1 MTERLLRGLA
11 AAPGLAIGPL
21 FRARRRTT
29 MSGKTGTP
37 EEELTRLEA
46 AVATA
51 KAELERLASSQESM
65 AAEILAFQIELLED
79 PSLTEGIREAI
90 AAGANA
96 AVAWSEGL
104 GSHVAEYDAAEDDY
118 FRARASDLR
127 DLMERVLAHLSGG
140 ETAQTL
146 PQGAILL
153 DHDLTP
159 SRFLALDWTR
169 LGGAALEAGSPASHM
184 AMLARARGV
193 PLVTGLG
200 PCEPPAG
207 QAVLDAD
214 EGVLILSPS
223 SATMQ
228 RHEARL
234 AARRAEDGR
243 DAAVAREPAV
253 TASGEPVEVMV
264 NVDDPLAV
272 DDATL
277 AAADGVGLMRTE
289 FLFLGRERL
298 PDENEQ
304 YAAYARLLARLDGKP
319 LIVRTLDVGG
329 DKPLP
334 GVGLPAESNPFLG
347 LRGLRLCLE
356 RPDLFR
362 PQVRALLRAATLG
375 PLKVMLPMVTV
386 AGELLEAKAL
396 FERCLDELSA
406 EGTAAMMPPL
416 GIMVETPASA
426 LAIETLSAAFFSIGS
441 NDLTQYVMAAA
452 RDGGGRVAALG
463 DPLHPAVLRLI
474 GEVVAH
480 GARTGLP
487 VSLCG
492 DMASDEKA
500 VAALLRLGLRRLSLA
515 PAALARIKAA
525 IRRFEG

>member
-1 MTERLLRGLA
+1 
-11 AAPGLAIGPL
+11 
-21 FRARRRTT
+21 
-29 MSGKTGTP
+29 
-37 EEELTRLEA
+37 
-46 AVATA
+46 
-51 KAELERLASSQESM
+51 
-65 AAEILAFQIELLED
+65 
-79 PSLTEGIREAI
+79 
-90 AAGANA
+90 
-96 AVAWSEGL
+96 
-104 GSHVAEYDAAEDDY
+104 
-118 FRARASDLR
+118 
-127 DLMERVLAHLSGG
+127 
-140 ETAQTL
+140 
-146 PQGAILL
+146 
-153 DHDLTP
+153 
-159 SRFLALDWTR
+159 
-169 LGGAALEAGSPASHM
+169 
-184 AMLARARGV
+184 V

-200 PCEPPAG
+200 PCEAPAG
-207 QAVLDAD
+207 PAVLDAD

-223 SATMQ
+223 SATVQ
-228 RHEARL
+228 RNEGRL
-234 AARRAEDGR
+234 AARRAADGR
-243 DAAVAREPAV
+243 AAARAREPAV

-304 YAAYARLLARLDGKP
+304 YAAYARLLARLGGKP

-386 AGELLEAKAL
+386 AGELEEAKAL
-396 FERCLDELSA
+396 FGRCLDELLA
-406 EGTAAMMPPL
+406 EGAAAMMPPL

>member
-1 MTERLLRGLA
+1 
-11 AAPGLAIGPL
+11 
-21 FRARRRTT
+21 
-29 MSGKTGTP
+29 
-37 EEELTRLEA
+37 
-46 AVATA
+46 
-51 KAELERLASSQESM
+51 
-65 AAEILAFQIELLED
+65 
-79 PSLTEGIREAI
+79 
-90 AAGANA
+90 
-96 AVAWSEGL
+96 
-104 GSHVAEYDAAEDDY
+104 
-118 FRARASDLR
+118 
-127 DLMERVLAHLSGG
+127 
-140 ETAQTL
+140 
-146 PQGAILL
+146 
-153 DHDLTP
+153 
-159 SRFLALDWTR
+159 
-169 LGGAALEAGSPASHM
+169 
-184 AMLARARGV
+184 
-193 PLVTGLG
+193 
-200 PCEPPAG
+200 
-207 QAVLDAD
+207 
-214 EGVLILSPS
+214 
-223 SATMQ
+223 
-228 RHEARL
+228 
-234 AARRAEDGR
+234 
-243 DAAVAREPAV
+243 
-253 TASGEPVEVMV
+253 
-264 NVDDPLAV
+264 
-272 DDATL
+272 
-277 AAADGVGLMRTE
+277 MRTE
-289 FLFLGRERL
+289 VLFLGRERL

-347 LRGLRLCLE
+347 LRGLRLCLD

-386 AGELLEAKAL
+386 AGELEEAKAL
-396 FERCLDELSA
+396 FERCLGELLA
-406 EGTAAMMPPL
+406 EGAAATMPPL

-480 GARTGLP
+480 GAMTGLP